1 MRKGAITR
9 DLNEGVPTEIVSDRM
24 DMTAEVLDKHYDKRT
39 EHERME
45 VRRRI
50 IREVKNERN

>member
-9 DLNEGVPTEIVSDRM
+9 DLNEGFPTEIVSDRM

-39 EHERME
+39 AHERME